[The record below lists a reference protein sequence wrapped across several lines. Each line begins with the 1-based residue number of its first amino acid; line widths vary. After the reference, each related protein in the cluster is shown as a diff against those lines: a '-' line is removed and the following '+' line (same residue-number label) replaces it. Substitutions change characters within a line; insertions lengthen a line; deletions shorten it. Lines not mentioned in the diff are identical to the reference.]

1 MRVYYLGLYMINE
14 TPAERTIADTV
25 RVTVQ
30 FFRCADVSMIQT
42 HHYYNVIYKT
52 SMLYTNAKFSSELH
66 VDFRTE
72 GRNAESPQNHGNMLC
87 SERPLLQS
95 ATASNK

>member
-1 MRVYYLGLYMINE
+1 MRVYYLGLYMIDE

-30 FFRCADVSMIQT
+30 FFRCADVSMTQT
-42 HHYYNVIYKT
+42 QHYYNVIYKT